1 MRNLSKRDYS
11 ILIAN
16 TIDHFDTALY
26 GFLAPIFAVN
36 FFPSSDP
43 LISIILA
50 YSVFATTIV
59 TRPIGSYIFGTI
71 ALSSGPV
78 ISLSYSLIGVAITTA
93 ALGLLPTYEHMG
105 ASAPIL
111 LIILRSFSGI
121 CSSGEMTIAKLFIL
135 SDRNNFE
142 LNKNSYLYQTS
153 SMVGIVLASFASTI
167 ILKFPMDQPYWR
179 LCFVIGGLCA
189 LFGYKL
195 RNMEQGMP
203 NSSLFDKKHL
213 SYIRSPIFTSFHTL
227 WRNKIILFRI
237 AIVSGFSYITYSIP
251 FIVMNNLIPNFTEFT
266 LEDMMTSNT
275 ILLVLD
281 MLLLPIVG
289 HFLLKS
295 SAKNTLLCCAV
306 SLLVTSLPM
315 LYFAKDASF
324 AYLIAIKLWIIII
337 GIAFCCRINLW
348 CNDLIKGKEKY
359 LIVGISGSIG
369 SATIGKM
376 APATCLTLY
385 YYIPS
390 PMVIGVFMMIIA
402 GATIWALW
410 E

>member
-1 MRNLSKRDYS
+1 MRDLSKRDYS

-26 GFLAPIFAVN
+26 GFLAPIFAAN
-36 FFPSSDP
+36 FFPNSDP
-43 LISIILA
+43 LISLILA

-59 TRPIGSYIFGTI
+59 TRPVGSYVFGTI
-71 ALSSGPV
+71 ALSYGPV
-78 ISLSYSLIGVAITTA
+78 IGLSYSLIGVAITTA
-93 ALGLLPTYEHMG
+93 VLGLLPTYEHIGVG
-105 ASAPIL
+105 APLL
-111 LIILRSFSGI
+111 LIILRSLSGI

-142 LNKNSYLYQTS
+142 SNKNSYLYQTS

-167 ILKFPMDQPYWR
+167 ILKLPMEQPYWR

-195 RNMEQGMP
+195 RSIEQDMT
-203 NSSLFDKKHL
+203 NSSSFDKKHL
-213 SYIRSPIFTSFHTL
+213 SYIHIPIFTSFHTL
-227 WRNKIILFRI
+227 WKNKIVLFRI
-237 AIVSGFSYITYSIP
+237 AVVSGFSYITYSIP
-251 FIVMNNLIPNFTEFT
+251 FIVMNNLIPNFTEFS
-266 LEDMMTSNT
+266 LEHMMTSNT

-295 SAKNTLLCCAV
+295 GAKNTLLCCAI
-306 SLLVTSLPM
+306 LLLIPSLPM
-315 LYFAKDASF
+315 LYFTKNASF
-324 AYLIAIKLWIIII
+324 AYLIAVKLWIIII
-337 GIAFCCRINLW
+337 GIAFCCKINLW

-369 SATIGKM
+369 SASVGKM
-376 APATCLTLY
+376 APAICLTLY

-390 PMVIGVFMMIIA
+390 PMVIGVFMMMIA

-410 E
+410 K

>member
-26 GFLAPIFAVN
+26 GFLAPIFAVK
-36 FFPSSDP
+36 FFPNSNP
-43 LISIILA
+43 LISLILA
-50 YSVFATTIV
+50 YSVFATTII

-71 ALSSGPV
+71 ALSYGPV

-93 ALGLLPTYEHMG
+93 ALGLLPTYEHIG
-105 ASAPIL
+105 VSAPIL
-111 LIILRSFSGI
+111 LIILRSVSGI

-142 LNKNSYLYQTS
+142 SNKNSYLYQTS
-153 SMVGIVLASFASTI
+153 SMVGIVLASLASTI
-167 ILKFPMDQPYWR
+167 ILTLSMDQPYWR

-195 RNMEQGMP
+195 RNMEQDVT
-203 NSSLFDKKHL
+203 NSILFDKRHL
-213 SYIRSPIFTSFHTL
+213 SYIRRPIFTSVHTL
-227 WRNKIILFRI
+227 WKNKIILFRI

-266 LEDMMTSNT
+266 LEDMMASNT

-295 SAKNTLLCCAV
+295 SAKNTLLCCAI
-306 SLLVTSLPM
+306 LLLITSLPM

-337 GIAFCCRINLW
+337 GIAFCCKINLW

-390 PMVIGVFMMIIA
+390 PMVIGVFMMMIA

-410 E
+410 K

>member
-1 MRNLSKRDYS
+1 MKNLSKRDYS

-26 GFLAPIFAVN
+26 GFLAPIFAAG

-43 LISIILA
+43 LISLILA
-50 YSVFATTIV
+50 YSVLATTIV
-59 TRPIGSYIFGTI
+59 TRPIGSYIFGAI

-78 ISLSYSLIGVAITTA
+78 LSLSYSLIGVAVTTA
-93 ALGLLPTYEHMG
+93 AFGVLPTYEHIG
-105 ASAPIL
+105 ISAPIL
-111 LIILRSFSGI
+111 LIILRSLSGI
-121 CSSGEMTIAKLFIL
+121 CSAGEMTIAKLFIL
-135 SDRNNFE
+135 SDRSNFE
-142 LNKNSYLYQTS
+142 SNKNSYLYQTS
-153 SMVGIVLASFASTI
+153 SMVGIVLASVASTS
-167 ILKFPMDQPYWR
+167 ILVLPMEQPYWR
-179 LCFVIGGLCA
+179 LCFIIGGLCA

-195 RNMEQGMP
+195 RNMGQGMT
-203 NSSLFDKKHL
+203 NSISFNKKHL
-213 SYIRSPIFTSFHTL
+213 PYIHSHIFTSFHTL
-227 WRNKIILFRI
+227 WKNKIILFRI

-295 SAKNTLLCCAV
+295 SAKNTLLCCAM
-306 SLLVTSLPM
+306 SLFIPSLPM
-315 LYFAKDASF
+315 LYFANNASF
-324 AYLIAIKLWIIII
+324 AYLVAVKLWIIII
-337 GIAFCCRINLW
+337 GIAFCCKINLW
-348 CNDLIKGKEKY
+348 CNDLIKGREKY

-376 APATCLTLY
+376 APAICLTLY

-390 PMVIGVFMMIIA
+390 PMVIGAFIMIIA
-402 GATIWALW
+402 SAAIWALW
-410 E
+410 R

>member
-1 MRNLSKRDYS
+1 MRNLSKRDLS

-26 GFLAPIFAVN
+26 GFLAPIFAAG

-43 LISIILA
+43 LISLILA

-71 ALSSGPV
+71 ALSFGPS

-93 ALGLLPTYEHMG
+93 ALGLLPTYEHIG
-105 ASAPIL
+105 VSAPIL
-111 LIILRSFSGI
+111 LIILRSLSGI

-142 LNKNSYLYQTS
+142 SNKNSYLYQTS

-167 ILKFPMDQPYWR
+167 ILKLPMEQTYWR
-179 LCFVIGGLCA
+179 LCFIIGGLCA
-189 LFGYKL
+189 LFGYTL
-195 RNMEQGMP
+195 RNMERDMTNLP
-203 NSSLFDKKHL
+203 LFDKKHL
-213 SYIRSPIFTSFHTL
+213 SYLSAPILTSFDTL
-227 WRNKIILFRI
+227 WQNKIILFRI

-289 HFLLKS
+289 HFLLKKS
-295 SAKNTLLCCAV
+295 SKNTLLYCAI
-306 SLLVTSLPM
+306 LLLIPSLPA
-315 LYFAKDASF
+315 LYFAKNASF
-324 AYLIAIKLWIIII
+324 AYLIAVKLWIIII
-337 GIAFCCRINLW
+337 GIAFCCKINLW
-348 CNDLIKGKEKY
+348 CNDLIKGREKY

-376 APATCLTLY
+376 APAICLTLY

-390 PMVIGVFMMIIA
+390 PMVIGVFTMIIA
-402 GATIWALW
+402 SATIWALW